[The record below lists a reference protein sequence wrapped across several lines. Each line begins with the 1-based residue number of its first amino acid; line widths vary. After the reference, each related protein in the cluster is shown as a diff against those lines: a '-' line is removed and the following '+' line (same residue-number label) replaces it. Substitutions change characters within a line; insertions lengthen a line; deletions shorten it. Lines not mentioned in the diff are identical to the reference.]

1 MLGTRL
7 VAGACGGMQIAV
19 GLLYLG
25 PSQLVRRPLPPDQL
39 SLVVYIENAGPYWV
53 FGFVVTGIVLLVSS
67 WRKRG
72 FVVGHAAGVFVW
84 AFYGLAILLGALFS
98 VPPTPVL
105 SGAIA
110 IFLAL
115 VHAGLAF
122 GCAERG
128 YR

>member
-1 MLGTRL
+1 
-7 VAGACGGMQIAV
+7 MQIAV

-53 FGFVVTGIVLLVSS
+53 IGFVLTGLALIFATI
-67 WRKRG
+67 KRRH
-72 FVVGHAAGVFVW
+72 FVNAHAAGVFMW
-84 AFYGLAILLGALFS
+84 AFYGLAILLGAIFS

-110 IFLAL
+110 IFMAL